1 MLPKVNKYNTSL
13 EDLKIEDYPKE
24 VQEQFWDFFYNV
36 PYIQSL
42 VSSNRPRAKDI
53 KRDSDGKI
61 IVDITKPHI
70 LEDID
75 YFRPT
80 ALHYIKTG
88 KFTDLRPNPNP
99 NSEFGKWFLEEVRRC
114 REGYMRPSDGEWIPG
129 DLYFFWNYNLISLT
143 EQKDKNKKKALRIV
157 APPHVW
163 DGHYYKFHYLNQARE
178 NGKHCLELASRQK
191 GKTICAASLLAKRF
205 YLGES
210 AEVNKRVN
218 CYVTAQDTKFIKN
231 NADQTLDKFQFIIDF
246 LADNTEFPKRRL
258 VSSLQQMQWTS
269 GFIDLD
275 TNTRKGTLNS
285 VTGISAKDDESK
297 LRGTRGVLYILEES
311 GTFPRLIK
319 LWNNM
324 LPSVQDGDMVYGTL
338 YGYGCC
344 CEGTK
349 VWTSDGIVKNIEDIK
364 KGEHIIG
371 FNGNSISNEEVTWL
385 QPTGYKHCVEIEC
398 SGHQSLKC
406 STDHPLMTLTK
417 NKFGVAQFITF
428 KKAEDLVNGDILLQY
443 NNIPVFGNVHENN
456 AYILGMLFGDGS
468 YSGRQCVTL
477 SITTPEVYNWIND
490 NYDIGISKLRTTK
503 NNETYAQLYFK
514 SFHWLLKKYKMD
526 GQSFE
531 NKKLPYN
538 IFEWD
543 KESLADFIGGY
554 FEADGNVK
562 VLKNKYVILRLTCK
576 YKEILEQI
584 QLLLLKFGISSS
596 IIESHKPGGILHSGV
611 NNKDYVMKP
620 VTCYDLY
627 IEHNQSVRNFQK
639 YIHFKSKYKQ
649 DRLDKVLYIDDR
661 TITDHPYIQNV
672 TNKKGEYFIG
682 KQIKGATRIVV
693 KNVKDIGI
701 QKIYNLTANTT
712 HTYLTNG
719 FISHNTA
726 GDNQSDFYAMA
737 EMMYHPDG
745 YDIYGVENVYDLEGK
760 GGKKFSYFFPGYLN
774 YSGMYDKNGNSDVT
788 KALLTILMKRYEKKK
803 STSDFT
809 AVTKLTAEIP
819 IVPQEAIIRTRGNFF
834 PVALINERIAQLE
847 LNPREYDDVLVGTL
861 VMQPNGSVEFKPT
874 DDEVI
879 TQFPLKDNK
888 ATGALQIFK
897 LPEKRNGVVQGDRYV
912 IGHDPVNQ
920 DEADSMS
927 LSSTF
932 VVDLFTET
940 IVAEYTGR
948 KEFQEDSFELL
959 RLLGIFY
966 NAPILYESNNKMC
979 YAYFSKMNC
988 TYMLADTPEYLREKD
1003 IVKKQGFGNSS
1014 KGVPATAMLNKHE
1027 DELLRDWLLMPK
1039 TKIEKNQDGD
1049 DVETTIPNVMTIRNL
1064 ALLKELSRYA
1074 PDINVDR
1081 VRAMGITM
1089 IMRNDL
1095 VVKYGGSVTG
1105 ENTDEYIPSQ
1115 DDFFKRNGFI

>member
-1 MLPKVNKYNTSL
+1 MLPEVNKYNTPL
-13 EDLKIEDYPKE
+13 EDLNIESYPKE
-24 VQEQFWDFFYNV
+24 VQDQFWDFFYNV

-42 VSSNRPRAKDI
+42 VSPKRLKARDI
-53 KRDSDGKI
+53 ERDNEGKI

-70 LEDID
+70 LEDVD

-114 REGYMRPSDGEWIPG
+114 REGYVRESDGEWIPG

-143 EQKDKNKKKALRIV
+143 EQRDKKKKKALRIV

-338 YGYGCC
+338 YGYG
-344 CEGTK
+344 
-349 VWTSDGIVKNIEDIK
+349 
-364 KGEHIIG
+364 
-371 FNGNSISNEEVTWL
+371 
-385 QPTGYKHCVEIEC
+385 
-398 SGHQSLKC
+398 
-406 STDHPLMTLTK
+406 
-417 NKFGVAQFITF
+417 
-428 KKAEDLVNGDILLQY
+428 
-443 NNIPVFGNVHENN
+443 
-456 AYILGMLFGDGS
+456 
-468 YSGRQCVTL
+468 
-477 SITTPEVYNWIND
+477 
-490 NYDIGISKLRTTK
+490 
-503 NNETYAQLYFK
+503 
-514 SFHWLLKKYKMD
+514 
-526 GQSFE
+526 
-531 NKKLPYN
+531 
-538 IFEWD
+538 
-543 KESLADFIGGY
+543 
-554 FEADGNVK
+554 
-562 VLKNKYVILRLTCK
+562 
-576 YKEILEQI
+576 
-584 QLLLLKFGISSS
+584 
-596 IIESHKPGGILHSGV
+596 
-611 NNKDYVMKP
+611 
-620 VTCYDLY
+620 
-627 IEHNQSVRNFQK
+627 
-639 YIHFKSKYKQ
+639 
-649 DRLDKVLYIDDR
+649 
-661 TITDHPYIQNV
+661 
-672 TNKKGEYFIG
+672 
-682 KQIKGATRIVV
+682 
-693 KNVKDIGI
+693 
-701 QKIYNLTANTT
+701 
-712 HTYLTNG
+712 
-719 FISHNTA
+719 TA

-788 KALLTILMKRYEKKK
+788 KSLLTILMKRYEKKK
-803 STSDFT
+803 TTSDFT

-847 LNPREYDDVLVGTL
+847 LNPREYDDTLIGTL

-897 LPEKRNGVVQGDRYV
+897 LPEKKNGIVQGDRYV

-932 VVDLFTET
+932 VLDLFTET

-1003 IVKKQGFGNSS
+1003 IVKKTGFGNAS

-1039 TKIEKNQDGD
+1039 VKIEQNQEGD

-1064 ALLKELSRYA
+1064 ALLRELSRYA

-1105 ENTDEYIPSQ
+1105 ENSDEYVASQ
-1115 DDFFKRNGFI
+1115 DDFFKRNGFL